1 MSRRRGPALCSEMA
15 VSMNNRPRAIA
26 HARQAAG
33 GAIRTLTESF
43 AVFVAGGCL
52 TLGVAAAWSAATA
65 EAGEDQ
71 PRVLLQTDQPP
82 PPPPEEQAEETR
94 QPPAEPPQTQPA
106 DISVSTSP
114 DGQVSQQ
121 EPPPAAQTCP
131 ADSSTP
137 PEVERAEEGV
147 QALPVTLE
155 QELGQAD
162 APTTIVEPGD
172 SPEFSGPQT
181 QPAMQVDQESPAP
194 VSGAAEGSPL
204 IEEPFPA
211 PAGSVEPGAVAAGEA
226 VAEPLPHAEVSD
238 GPVFRVSQIE
248 LKYLRENP
256 QLPNLD
262 ELMQV
267 EVELGQTEG
276 GLVAPRAGVPSVKV
290 RLADLAGAPSDR
302 FYASAVQKIL
312 ERLRDELMR
321 MRYLGVYVAPDPL
334 DIDENGNDLRPQ
346 DRTALRVILTVG
358 VVAEVRTV
366 GAGERFG
373 PTRSVNDPVHA
384 RIRKRSPL
392 RPAPVVEGEDSAAA
406 QDSDLLRKDVL
417 DDYVFRLSRHPGRR
431 VDVAISPSEELGGVV
446 LDYLV
451 TENKPWTVYAQVSNT
466 GTEHTD
472 KVRERFG
479 FFHTQLT
486 DHDDVLSIDYV
497 TAGFDQVHAV
507 MGSYE
512 APWWDSELL
521 RWRVSGNYSEFTAS
535 DVGFFK
541 EDFTGSSWGVGG
553 ELIANVFQ
561 KADLFVDL
569 VVGARFWH
577 VEVDNPMAM
586 EHGQED
592 FFLPAVGLELEQET
606 EWFSTHGV
614 VRVEWESG
622 ATGVD
627 REELGRLGRTVPGD
641 GPPDDDWV
649 VLSWDLSHSVFLEPL
664 LNPRAWQNPASPKQL
679 TLAHEV
685 AAWFRGQYAFEYR
698 LIPQAEQVVGGFY
711 TVRGYPESVV
721 AGDTVFLAGA
731 EYRYHLPRA
740 FRVEEEPR
748 QVFGRPFR
756 FAPQYPYGRPDWDLV
771 FRGFIDFGHTHNDQ
785 GDVSTP
791 EPDETLVGTGVGV
804 EVTVKRNLS
813 LRADWAV
820 PLRDTDEKE
829 VSSGDDRFHF
839 SAIVLY

>member
-1 MSRRRGPALCSEMA
+1 MGRRRSPALCSEMA
-15 VSMNNRPRAIA
+15 VFMNNRPHLIA
-26 HARQAAG
+26 HACQAAW
-33 GAIRTLTESF
+33 GAIRTLTGSF
-43 AVFVAGGCL
+43 TVFAAGGCL
-52 TLGVAAAWSAATA
+52 TLGVATAWSAPAV
-65 EAGEDQ
+65 EAGEDP

-82 PPPPEEQAEETR
+82 KEQAEEAG
-94 QPPAEPPQTQPA
+94 QPLAPLPQMQPA
-106 DISVSTSP
+106 DAPGVASP
-114 DGQVSQQ
+114 AKQPSGE
-121 EPPPAAQTCP
+121 EPPPPTQNRSLAGEAEGATAA
-131 ADSSTP
+131 
-137 PEVERAEEGV
+137 
-147 QALPVTLE
+147 PVTPEGLD
-155 QELGQAD
+155 QST
-162 APTTIVEPGD
+162 APATAVESTASGPNGPQVEPVIHAGQE
-172 SPEFSGPQT
+172 PSG
-181 QPAMQVDQESPAP
+181 SAP
-194 VSGAAEGSPL
+194 GSAEGSPRA
-204 IEEPFPA
+204 EEALPPPEGPA
-211 PAGSVEPGAVAAGEA
+211 EPVPVAADEDA
-226 VAEPLPHAEVSD
+226 AEPLPHAEVSD

-248 LKYLRENP
+248 LKYLRETP
-256 QLPNLD
+256 QLPHLD

-267 EVELGQTEG
+267 EVELGQTQE
-276 GLVAPRAGVPSVKV
+276 GLVAPRAGVPSLRV
-290 RLADLAGAPSDR
+290 RLAGLAGAPTDR
-302 FYASAVQKIL
+302 FYASAVQKVL

-358 VVAEVRTV
+358 LVSEVRTV

-373 PTRSVNDPVHA
+373 STRSVNDPVHA
-384 RIRKRSPL
+384 RIREHSPL
-392 RPAPVVEGEDSAAA
+392 QPAVEGETPPVA
-406 QDSDLLRKDVL
+406 QGSDLLRKDVL
-417 DDYVFRLSRHPGRR
+417 DNYVFRLSRHPGRR

-466 GTEHTD
+466 GTEQTD
-472 KVRERFG
+472 KIRERFG

-507 MGSYE
+507 IGSYE
-512 APWWDSELL
+512 APWLDSEML

-561 KADLFVDL
+561 DADLFVDL
-569 VVGARFWH
+569 IFGARFWH

-664 LNPRAWQNPASPKQL
+664 LNPQAWQNPSSLKQL

-740 FRVEEEPR
+740 FRIEEEPR
-748 QVFGRPFR
+748 QVFGQPFR

-771 FRGFIDFGHTHNDQ
+771 FRGFIDFGHTRNYQ
-785 GDVSTP
+785 GDVTTP
-791 EPDETLVGTGVGV
+791 EPDETLIGTGVGM
-804 EVTVKRNLS
+804 ELTVKRNLS

>member
-1 MSRRRGPALCSEMA
+1 
-15 VSMNNRPRAIA
+15 
-26 HARQAAG
+26 
-33 GAIRTLTESF
+33 
-43 AVFVAGGCL
+43 
-52 TLGVAAAWSAATA
+52 
-65 EAGEDQ
+65 
-71 PRVLLQTDQPP
+71 
-82 PPPPEEQAEETR
+82 
-94 QPPAEPPQTQPA
+94 
-106 DISVSTSP
+106 
-114 DGQVSQQ
+114 
-121 EPPPAAQTCP
+121 
-131 ADSSTP
+131 
-137 PEVERAEEGV
+137 
-147 QALPVTLE
+147 
-155 QELGQAD
+155 
-162 APTTIVEPGD
+162 
-172 SPEFSGPQT
+172 
-181 QPAMQVDQESPAP
+181 
-194 VSGAAEGSPL
+194 
-204 IEEPFPA
+204 
-211 PAGSVEPGAVAAGEA
+211 
-226 VAEPLPHAEVSD
+226 VSD

-256 QLPNLD
+256 QLPRID

-267 EVELGQTEG
+267 EVELGRTRE
-276 GLVAPRAGVPSVKV
+276 GLVAPRAGVPALRV
-290 RLADLAGAPSDR
+290 RLADLAGAPTDR
-302 FYASAVQKIL
+302 FYASAVQRVL

-346 DRTALRVILTVG
+346 GRTALRVILTVG
-358 VVAEVRTV
+358 VVVEVRTV

-373 PTRSVNDPVHA
+373 SARGVNDPAHD
-384 RIRKRSPL
+384 RIREHSPL
-392 RPAPVVEGEDSAAA
+392 QPAAEGEASAGT
-406 QDSDLLRKDVL
+406 QGSDLLRKDVL

-431 VDVAISPSEELGGVV
+431 VDVAISPAEELGGVV

-472 KVRERFG
+472 KIRERFG

-486 DHDDVLSIDYV
+486 DHDDVLNIDYV

-507 MGSYE
+507 IGSYE
-512 APWWDSELL
+512 APWLDSEVL

-535 DVGFFK
+535 DVGFFE

-561 KADLFVDL
+561 DADLFVDL

-586 EHGQED
+586 ERGQED

-627 REELGRLGRTVPGD
+627 REALGRLGRTVPGD

-664 LNPRAWQNPASPKQL
+664 LNPQAWQDPASPKHL
-679 TLAHEV
+679 TLSHEV

-711 TVRGYPESVV
+711 SVRGYPESVV

-731 EYRYHLPRA
+731 EYRCHVPRA

-748 QVFGRPFR
+748 QVFGQPFR

-771 FRGFIDFGHTHNDQ
+771 FRGFIDFGHTRNYQ
-785 GDVSTP
+785 GDVATP
-791 EPDETLVGTGVGV
+791 EPDETLIGTGVGV
-804 EVTVKRNLS
+804 ELTVKRNLS